1 MGPRRSG
8 GTLRL
13 DFGRHIGSGRLGM
26 KCECPES
33 RRFDKISA
41 TVWTPGR
48 IDGGIACAMLSSETL
63 TQLAQVLR
71 RSVEA
76 RLDALVP
83 PPEQPPSDLHRAMRH
98 TLMAPGK
105 RVRALL
111 ALFAE
116 RCFGGSANRAM
127 SAACALE
134 MVHAA
139 SLILDDLP
147 AMDNASLRRGLPAN
161 HRLFGEATAILAS
174 VALLNRAF
182 GAIAE
187 DEGVS
192 PEAR

>member
-1 MGPRRSG
+1 MS
-8 GTLRL
+8 
-13 DFGRHIGSGRLGM
+13 
-26 KCECPES
+26 
-33 RRFDKISA
+33 
-41 TVWTPGR
+41 
-48 IDGGIACAMLSSETL
+48 SSETL
-63 TQLAQVLR
+63 TQLAHMLR

-83 PPEQPPSDLHRAMRH
+83 PPEQPPGNLHRAMRH

-116 RCFGGSANRAM
+116 RCFGSSQAKAL

-147 AMDNASLRRGLPAN
+147 AMDNASLRRGLAAN
-161 HRLFGEATAILAS
+161 HCVF
-174 VALLNRAF
+174 
-182 GAIAE
+182 
-187 DEGVS
+187 
-192 PEAR
+192 